1 MNVSVCMNFQNHHFV
16 QLNNTVSAHKI
27 QMEKAKSIQVWGFS
41 RYLLW
46 KKMEQVVEDVGKK
59 PDKVRD
65 YGFSV
70 EFRRMYI

>member
-1 MNVSVCMNFQNHHFV
+1 MYEFPESSLCTAEQYS
-16 QLNNTVSAHKI
+16 QCLQDNNGEGK
-27 QMEKAKSIQVWGFS
+27 QFIQVWGFS

-59 PDKVRD
+59 PDKVRE